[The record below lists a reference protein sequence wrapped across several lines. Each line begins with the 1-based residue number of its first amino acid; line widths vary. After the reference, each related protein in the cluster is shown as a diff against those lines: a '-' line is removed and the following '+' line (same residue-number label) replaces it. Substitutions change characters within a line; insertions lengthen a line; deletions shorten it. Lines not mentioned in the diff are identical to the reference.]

1 MAHEESSLDDFS
13 LSTLALHSDDYCDG
27 LQDEAAPLRLST
39 TFKYNKNPTEL
50 VPIPDRTTNDPDDYY
65 YSRISAPTTYRF
77 ETALSAILN
86 ANAVTYA
93 SGLAAFHAALIL
105 LNPRRVSIGK
115 DAYFGCQGVIDIVSR
130 LSNTEKIALDCPAED
145 LHPGDLIMLETPLS
159 PSGLALNIAAYA
171 QKAHARGAFL
181 LVSSTLAPP
190 GLQDPFALGADLVM
204 HSGSKYIGGHS
215 DTINGILSTKNQHW
229 ANQLHK
235 DRSILGNTLSGFDSW
250 LGLRSIRT
258 LDVRV
263 RRQSESTQRIVDWL
277 NSCIQGTADTSAVI
291 AQAVTSIGHTSMQTQ
306 DMHWLEKQMPNGYGA
321 LFSLTMKS
329 VHFARR
335 LPSELRLFKHR
346 TSFGGIESSV
356 EWRRMSDVN
365 VDERLLR
372 FSIGLEDWQDLKKD
386 LLAGMTMLVESEDPS
401 LAEAK

>member
-1 MAHEESSLDDFS
+1 MAHEGSLDDFS
-13 LSTLALHSDDYCDG
+13 LSTLALHSDDYCDSF
-27 LQDEAAPLRLST
+27 QDEAPPLRLST
-39 TFKYNKNPTEL
+39 SFKYSRNSAEL
-50 VPIPDRTTNDPDDYY
+50 VPIPDRSTNDPDDYY
-65 YSRISAPTTYRF
+65 YSRISAPTTRRF
-77 ETALSAILN
+77 ETALSAILK
-86 ANAVTYA
+86 AHAVTYA

-130 LSNTEKIALDCPAED
+130 QSNIEKIALDCPAEG

-215 DTINGILSTKNQHW
+215 DTMSGILATQNQLW
-229 ANQLHK
+229 ANQLRK

-258 LDVRV
+258 LDVRLQ
-263 RRQSESTQRIVDWL
+263 RQSESTQRIVVWL
-277 NSCIQGTADTSAVI
+277 NSGVQGTADASAIIVR
-291 AQAVTSIGHTSMQTQ
+291 AVASIGHTSMQTR
-306 DMHWLEKQMPNGYGA
+306 DMHWLEQQMPNGYGA

-329 VHFARR
+329 VQLARR

-372 FSIGLEDWQDLKKD
+372 FSIGLENWQDLKKD
-386 LLAGMTMLVESEDPS
+386 LLAGMTSLVESGDQS
-401 LAEAK
+401 LVEAK